1 MYFAS
6 EVKQIKLYDMLGN
19 GFPLNGNWL
28 NDHVVQIDVPNHCGG
43 MFTVQIKTKDK
54 NISIPLLILSSR
66 E

>member
-1 MYFAS
+1 
-6 EVKQIKLYDMLGN
+6 MLGN